1 MFIYDKSM
9 ADTTNDVFLNN
20 SPRETKEVDEAP
32 ENYNVDDFGNH
43 IYDCDWVFIGYAK
56 VGDKKPKFVASQ
68 EGFLAVLDEYR
79 PENILLN
86 ELDII
91 SGKEWLGARWM
102 EEQEERENNGINR
115 RSKNQNHI

>member
-1 MFIYDKSM
+1 MFDYDKVI
-9 ADTTNDVFLNN
+9 ADTTNETFLNN
-20 SPRETKEVDEAP
+20 SPCETEEVDEAP

-56 VGDKKPKFVASQ
+56 IENGSIKRKFVASQ
-68 EGFLAVLDEYR
+68 DGFLAVLDEYQ
-79 PENILLN
+79 PENISLD

-102 EEQEERENNGINR
+102 EEAEEREQW
-115 RSKNQNHI
+115 K